1 MIWSRLIFAALFEYL
16 GVRFIKKKRPKR
28 KKLWLALLGVLV
40 LALVV
45 VSEIF
50 PPENR
55 FVTFSTPEDAIQYRS
70 GKKKDYLLRV
80 DGQETTLLFY
90 REKDDSTLTIETA
103 EKRKDGW
110 KMANGL
116 GSFPFASG
124 FIDRGENH
132 PLLTTFIFEGSD
144 AYLEL
149 TATEEDK
156 VTFSDNRNSDFQ
168 QLDDKWIAYVGT
180 ADGYVLTVNGKK
192 YMPVIEK
199 EFVGYYVTWEEI

>member
-1 MIWSRLIFAALFEYL
+1 MIWSRLILAALFEYL
-16 GVRFIKKKRPKR
+16 GIRFIKKKQPKQ
-28 KKLWLALLGVLV
+28 KKLWLALLGVFV
-40 LALVV
+40 LALMV

-50 PPENR
+50 PPENL
-55 FVTFSTPEDAIQYRS
+55 FVTFSAPEDAIQYRS
-70 GKKKDYLLRV
+70 GRKKDDLLRV

-90 REKDDSTLTIETA
+90 REKNNTLVIETA

-110 KMANGL
+110 KMPNGL

-124 FIDRGENH
+124 FIETGENH
-132 PLLTTFIFEGSD
+132 SLLTTFIFEGND

-149 TATEEDK
+149 TATEGDT

-168 QLDDKWIAYVGT
+168 QLDDQWIAYVGT

-192 YMPVIEK
+192 YTPMIEK
-199 EFVGYYVTWEEI
+199 EFVGYLVTWAEI

>member
-1 MIWSRLIFAALFEYL
+1 MIWTRIPIAIILEYL
-16 GVRFIKKKRPKR
+16 GVRFTKKKQPKR

-50 PPENR
+50 PPENL

-70 GKKKDYLLRV
+70 GKKRDHLLRV

-90 REKDDSTLTIETA
+90 REDSSTLTIETA
-103 EKRKDGW
+103 EKSNDGW
-110 KMANGL
+110 KMSNGF

-124 FIDRGENH
+124 FIGLGENH
-132 PLLTTFIFEGSD
+132 SLLTTFIFEGND

-180 ADGYVLTVNGKK
+180 ADGYVLTVNGKNYK
-192 YMPVIEK
+192 PMIEK
-199 EFVGYYVTWEEI
+199 EFVGYFVTWAER

>member
-1 MIWSRLIFAALFEYL
+1 MIWSRLILAVLLEYL
-16 GVRFIKKKRPKR
+16 GVRFIKKKQPKR

-55 FVTFSTPEDAIQYRS
+55 FVTFPTPEDAIQYRS
-70 GKKKDYLLRV
+70 GKKRDYLLRV

-90 REKDDSTLTIETA
+90 REKDNTLTIETA
-103 EKRKDGW
+103 EKRNDGW
-110 KMANGL
+110 KMSNGL
-116 GSFPFASG
+116 GSFPFADG
-124 FIDRGENH
+124 FIDMGESH
-132 PLLTTFIFEGSD
+132 SLLTTFIFEGND

-149 TATEEDK
+149 TATEGDK

-168 QLDDKWIAYVGT
+168 QLDDQWIAYVGT